1 MKHLLIAS
9 LVTLSSFAA
18 FAQPISLKPGS
29 SVVVNGDLVSCEA
42 PQNDNSALPVCTL
55 KQDGS
60 YYRVYAGTVI
70 AETYYSFN
78 EAINGVK
85 KMKEAGLCR

>member
-1 MKHLLIAS
+1 MKNLIIAS
-9 LVTLSSFAA
+9 LVTFSSFAA

-42 PQNDNSALPVCTL
+42 PQNDTADLPVCSI
-55 KQDGS
+55 KQDG
-60 YYRVYAGTVI
+60 YFYRVYAGNVI
-70 AETYYSFN
+70 AESYSYFDQ
-78 EAINGVK
+78 AIQGVK